1 MSMTTWQST
10 LKVPV
15 SPTRDHLRGPGDAVV
30 TLLEYG
36 DYQCPHCAAAHTVL
50 KKTILPQVGDAV
62 RYVFRHFPLSTVHPD
77 AELAAEAAEAAGS
90 QHSFWDMHDVLFANQ
105 HQLDARSLLSY
116 AAALTLDVKRFG
128 NELAEH
134 THLPKVSD
142 DFMSGV
148 RSGVNGTPTFFI
160 NGVRHDG
167 GWDYNSLIAALQRAA
182 IASTA
187 A

>member
-15 SPTRDHLRGPGDAVV
+15 SPTRDHLRGPVDAVV

-36 DYQCPHCAAAHTVL
+36 DYQCPHCAAAHIVL
-50 KKTILPQVGDAV
+50 KTILPQVGDAV
-62 RYVFRHFPLSTVHPD
+62 RYAFRHFPLSTVHPD

-90 QHSFWDMHDVLFANQ
+90 QHSFWDMHDMLFTNQ
-105 HQLDARSLLSY
+105 HRLDAPSLLSY
-116 AAALTLDVKRFG
+116 AAALALDVKRFG
-128 NELAEH
+128 NELAGH

-167 GWDYNSLIAALQRAA
+167 GWDYTSLITALQRVA
-182 IASTA
+182 IASA
-187 A
+187 GS